1 MDENNRIPED
11 DVTKETE
18 EIKNEPELDS
28 GAASDEQPMAEPVET
43 DENLT
48 EEEYI
53 TAQAY
58 TDNVLDQMGQTEV
71 RHGWAKELY
80 EWTSSIAIA
89 VVLALL
95 INQFLFALVQVEGQS
110 MEPTLYHGERLVVR
124 KAFYTPEQKDI
135 VILKSE
141 AIQKYIVKRVIALP
155 GQTVEFDSEKN
166 VTVDGVTLEEPYIK
180 DKQTSFGSLYEYPLT
195 VPKKGEIADLSYLMA
210 EANLKAGKGTMTFD
224 MQTDGK
230 IEVRGSELVEDG
242 LFEEGKTTYKQNCY
256 FVMGDNRNRSSD
268 SRTLGL
274 IPESE
279 VVGKSSLR
287 LFPFSKIG
295 KVK

>member
-1 MDENNRIPED
+1 MDENNRLPEED
-11 DVTKETE
+11 EKKEPE
-18 EIKNEPELDS
+18 EINNVPEPDS
-28 GAASDEQPMAEPVET
+28 CEQPAEAPAET
-43 DENLT
+43 DDNLT

-58 TDNVLDQMGQTEV
+58 TDNVLDQMGQTQV
-71 RHGWAKELY
+71 RGGWAKELY

-95 INQFLFALVQVEGQS
+95 INQFLFALVQVDGQS
-110 MEPTLYHGERLVVR
+110 MEPTLYHNERLVVR
-124 KAFYTPEQKDI
+124 KAFYTPKQKDI

-155 GQTVEFDSEKN
+155 GQTVDFDGERN
-166 VTVDGVTLEEPYIK
+166 VVVDGVTLDEPYIK
-180 DKQTSFGSLYEYPLT
+180 EKQISFGNLYAYPLT
-195 VPKKGEIADLSYLMA
+195 VPKKGEIANLDYIMS

-224 MQTDGK
+224 MRADGSVEIK
-230 IEVRGSELVEDG
+230 GSELVADG
-242 LFEEGKTTYKQNCY
+242 VFEEGKTTYKQNCY
-256 FVMGDNRNRSSD
+256 FVMGDNRNHSSD

-279 VVGKSSLR
+279 VVGKSSIR

-295 KVK
+295 KID

>member
-1 MDENNRIPED
+1 MDENNRIPEEETEQETEIINSNVPD
-11 DVTKETE
+11 EADAAGAAAEETE
-18 EIKNEPELDS
+18 ES
-28 GAASDEQPMAEPVET
+28 
-43 DENLT
+43 LT

-58 TDNVLDQMGQTEV
+58 TDNVLETMGQAEV

-89 VVLALL
+89 VVLALI
-95 INQFLFALVQVEGQS
+95 INQFLFALVQVDGQS
-110 MEPTLYHGERLVVR
+110 MEPTLYHNERLVVR
-124 KAFYTPEQKDI
+124 KAFYTPKQKDI

-155 GQTVEFDSEKN
+155 GQTVDFDEN
-166 VTVDGVTLEEPYIK
+166 LNAVVDGVTLDEQYIK
-180 DKQTSFGSLYEYPLT
+180 EKQVSVGNLYAYPMT
-195 VPKKGEIADLSYLMA
+195 VPKKGELARLDYLLA
-210 EANLKAGKGTMTFD
+210 EANLKVGKGTMTFD
-224 MQTDGK
+224 VKPDGTVEIK
-230 IEVRGSELVEDG
+230 GSELVEDG
-242 LFEEGKTTYKQNCY
+242 VFEEGKTTYKQNCY
-256 FVMGDNRNRSSD
+256 FVMGDNRNHSSD

-279 VVGKSSLR
+279 VVGKSSIR

-295 KVK
+295 KIN